1 MKKAILILCG
11 ALLNWSVSALEL
23 AGIPVAQKEQMG
35 DVTLLLNGA
44 GIRSKNMFDIY
55 TCALYLTQKQTS
67 AEAIIADVHERRIAM
82 HFVYSLGSK
91 RLFKAFND
99 GIEANLSPA
108 ELAAL
113 APQLKQME
121 QIFDSVDHVR
131 VDDVIRIDYQP
142 GTGTQISLNKKPIGT
157 IPGAAFN
164 RALFRI
170 WLGNEP
176 VQPDLKKAML
186 GG

>member
-1 MKKAILILCG
+1 
-11 ALLNWSVSALEL
+11 
-23 AGIPVAQKEQMG
+23 
-35 DVTLLLNGA
+35 
-44 GIRSKNMFDIY
+44 
-55 TCALYLTQKQTS
+55 
-67 AEAIIADVHERRIAM
+67 
-82 HFVYSLGSK
+82 
-91 RLFKAFND
+91 LFKAFND

-113 APQLKQME
+113 AAQLKQMQ

-131 VDDVIRIDYQP
+131 VDDVIRIDYLP
-142 GTGTQISLNKKPIGT
+142 TIGTLISLNKKPLGT
-157 IPGAAFN
+157 IPGAEFN

-176 VQPDLKKAML
+176 VQPDLKKALL